1 MTSMRTMSANIPAIP
16 PIRAGRGNV
25 DSVTG
30 VDEVIPCVV
39 GFVAIVVYRKWVMSS
54 LLI

>member
-1 MTSMRTMSANIPAIP
+1 MTNMRTTSANNPAIP

-30 VDEVIPCVV
+30 VVSELVDDVV
-39 GFVAIVVYRKWVMSS
+39 GFV
-54 LLI
+54 